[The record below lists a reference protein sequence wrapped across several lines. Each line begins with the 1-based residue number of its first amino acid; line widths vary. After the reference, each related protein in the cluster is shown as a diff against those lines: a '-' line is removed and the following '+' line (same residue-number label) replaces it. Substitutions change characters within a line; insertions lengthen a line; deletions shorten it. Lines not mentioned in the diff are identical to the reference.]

1 MYIYLFVCLPVCLF
15 VCLHYYVVS
24 TCLCIQ
30 HLFIYKLFIC
40 LATPR
45 DAEHGVDSTDGAAST
60 PIIKK
65 LFYEEL
71 VFSWITAHP
80 ATRAVVYSNAWFF
93 FEVLVSY

>member
-1 MYIYLFVCLPVCLF
+1 MYVFLFVCLPVCLF
-15 VCLHYYVVS
+15 VYLF
-24 TCLCIQ
+24 TLLCSLN
-30 HLFIYKLFIC
+30 LFVHPTSFILFIC

-80 ATRAVVYSNAWFF
+80 ATRSIVYSNAWFF